1 MIQMLLTA
9 IGLAICVVL
18 MLRLCLGA
26 RRQQRFDAAMH
37 RAMQACRKSA
47 LWIYRWRS
55 SRRDAANLAQDAI
68 SRARDSS
75 ERVER
80 EGNVYRPQSFRGPR
94 KPH

>member
-1 MIQMLLTA
+1 MIQMLLTGVA
-9 IGLAICVVL
+9 LAVCVVL

-26 RRQQRFDAAMH
+26 RRQQRFDAAMQ
-37 RAMQACRKSA
+37 RAMQACQNTA

-68 SRARDSS
+68 TRARGSS

-80 EGNVYRPQSFRGPR
+80 EGNVYRPQSFRRPR